1 MAGSTAL
8 HIAAWKNPARGMAP
22 PWQFDFHLQLCNK
35 GRDVLDYRNG
45 RGLVPLHQAASVG
58 NDRMFEAL
66 LAAGACA
73 GIRRQSLPASVG
85 MLFFC
90 FPQYVKLSLLLTVDD
105 FVSEVCHPC

>member
-1 MAGSTAL
+1 MEALNTWEWDQARQLVRDGTPRQICLAAPRDHFLAGSTAL

-22 PWQFDFHLQLCNK
+22 PWQFDFYMQLCNK

-66 LAAGACA
+66 LSAGACA
-73 GIRRQSLPASVG
+73 GIRRQSP
-85 MLFFC
+85 
-90 FPQYVKLSLLLTVDD
+90 
-105 FVSEVCHPC
+105 